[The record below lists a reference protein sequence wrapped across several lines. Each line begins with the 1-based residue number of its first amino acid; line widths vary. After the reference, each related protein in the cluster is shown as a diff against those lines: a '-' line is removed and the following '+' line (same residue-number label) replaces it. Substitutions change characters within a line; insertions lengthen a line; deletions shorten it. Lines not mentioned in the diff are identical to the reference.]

1 MDRSTLII
9 LVVLLALLILE
20 FVWLEIRER
29 RKKRETKGPGIFAS
43 SADKLPRQNGENNR
57 G

>member
-1 MDRSTLII
+1 MDRSTLIF

-29 RKKRETKGPGIFAS
+29 KKKRKTKGPGITAS
-43 SADKLPRQNGENNR
+43 STNKLPRKNGENNHR
-57 G
+57 